1 MLNCRNHCVCF
12 ADSALMTCFSSD
24 VTRLAMLEEVCNMV
38 REGKLKAPPCTK
50 HSFENFKT
58 AISDAMKSYS
68 KTKQLLILNDD

>member
-1 MLNCRNHCVCF
+1 
-12 ADSALMTCFSSD
+12 
-24 VTRLAMLEEVCNMV
+24 MLEEVCNMV

-50 HSFENFKT
+50 HSFENFKA